1 MFTMLIMLM
10 MILRRMR
17 NFFFFLFFFFLSSP
31 RGIALCKSHY
41 VYYDDYADDDVEE
54 DE

>member
-1 MFTMLIMLM
+1 MFTMMIMLM

-17 NFFFFLFFFFLSSP
+17 IVFLFSSFP